1 MSSITIRFPDG
12 SRDFRYPPKAPEVGD
27 VLYQENA
34 PYRVIS
40 VTGDGDGRDIVIVE
54 PVSDGLGV
62 LLQSEEG
69 AIHLVGV
76 E

>member
-12 SRDFRYPPKAPEVGD
+12 SREFRYPAKPLSVGD
-27 VLYQENA
+27 VLYHENV

-40 VTGDGDGRDIVIVE
+40 LTDNGEGRDFAVVE

-69 AIHLVGV
+69 AVHLVGV
-76 E
+76 D